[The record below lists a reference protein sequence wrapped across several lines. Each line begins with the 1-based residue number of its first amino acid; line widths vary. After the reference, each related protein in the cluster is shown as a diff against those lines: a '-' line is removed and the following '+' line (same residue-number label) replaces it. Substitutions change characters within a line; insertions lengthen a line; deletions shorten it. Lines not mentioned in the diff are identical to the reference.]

1 MILLIP
7 ISAFDARLIP
17 DLTKA
22 LLHCGSL
29 HKHNI
34 RIVPTASVVGI
45 GNKLAEDLKPICD
58 RIKVVPLEL
67 DPDRGWPRACTVH
80 WQKAFIAMAREGL
93 REEVYWFEAD
103 NTPLCAGWL
112 DKLYEEYHTAK
123 RAFMGTV
130 VTTWRTNPQGVL
142 FQAGEHMVGTG
153 IYPPSWYGN
162 WSNYL
167 TVPFNEPFDTNFQD
181 EWLLDCQR
189 TNLICHMG
197 KTGNY
202 RREAG
207 QIVCDDRDMPSG
219 VSYNH
224 GPVPPEA
231 VVVHGC
237 KDGSLARLICG
248 VSEELDVPPPPQKR
262 RGRPP
267 KSEATPESVPSWEA
281 LTTPTAAP

>member
-7 ISAFDARLIP
+7 ISAFDARLVP

-29 HKHNI
+29 KRHSI
-34 RIVPTASVVGI
+34 RIVPTASVVSVGR
-45 GNKLAEDLKPICD
+45 KLAEDLKPICD
-58 RIKVVPLEL
+58 KITVAPLEL

-103 NTPLCAGWL
+103 NTPLVEGWL
-112 DKLYEEYHTAK
+112 DKITDEYHTHK
-123 RAFMGTV
+123 RAFLGAV
-130 VTTWRTNPQGVL
+130 VDTWRTNQQGVV
-142 FQAGEHMVGTG
+142 FKAGEHMVGTG
-153 IYPPSWYGN
+153 VYPPSWYGN

-181 EWLLDCQR
+181 EWLLDCHR
-189 TNLICHMG
+189 TKLICHMG
-197 KTGNY
+197 KTANY

-207 QIVCDDRDMPSG
+207 QIVCDDRDMPPG

-237 KDGSLARLICG
+237 KDGSLARLVCG
-248 VSEELDVPPPPQKR
+248 IAEEEPEVPAQKK

-267 KSEATPESVPSWEA
+267 KTAAAPGTVPSWDA
-281 LTTPTAAP
+281 LTTPAAAAK